1 MFADILKITIPALLV
16 FLAGYLA
23 LSAMIRNDANRRRLE
38 LMLNNQKV
46 TLPLRLQAYERL
58 TLFLERISPETLIVR
73 VNKSGMSA
81 QKLQTALLVSIRA
94 EWEHNLSQ
102 QLYVSHEA
110 WELVKN
116 AKGNVIKLINVC
128 AEKVNPNE
136 PSIQLSQKILEMMV
150 EFESNPVNIALDF
163 LKKEAKEILQ

>member
-58 TLFLERISPETLIVR
+58 TLFLERISPESLIVR
-73 VNKSGMSA
+73 VNKAGMSA
-81 QKLQTALLVSIRA
+81 QKLQTALLESIRA

-116 AKGNVIKLINVC
+116 AKG
-128 AEKVNPNE
+128 
-136 PSIQLSQKILEMMV
+136 M
-150 EFESNPVNIALDF
+150 
-163 LKKEAKEILQ
+163 

>member
-58 TLFLERISPETLIVR
+58 TLFLERISPESLIVR
-73 VNKSGMSA
+73 VNKAGMSA
-81 QKLQTALLVSIRA
+81 QKLQTALLESIRA

-128 AEKVNPNE
+128 AEKVGPNE

-163 LKKEAKEILQ
+163 LKKETKEILQ